1 MNIKRSLKKLFIKDY
16 VGREHV
22 INNLYQTDYDKHVL
36 ISYIITP
43 FKNPNTFTHQ
53 NYITSHI
60 VAETF
65 RDLGYNV
72 DIVDHHDKNSAI
84 DYEKYTVIFG
94 MGDNFERSFFCQNR
108 KIPRIHLIT
117 GAHDDF
123 HNAMSLKSIED
134 FYQLSGLWLTT
145 EANVSSSCNYYAL
158 YNADF
163 AIILAHGY
171 VFEEYKRRFV
181 NKLYTLNNNILGV
194 FSGFKPKMAETRTN
208 NFLFLSGGKQITK
221 GFHLLM
227 EVAKQRKDLNFY
239 VVVPYINDLLLNY
252 YQDLLIPESNVFLFK
267 NLKMD
272 SKQMR
277 EIIETCSYSIAPSYV
292 DGLPGGTI
300 EPMSAG
306 VIPIVTRNCGFPSER
321 FIFEMED
328 LSVSALNKT
337 INQVLQ
343 LDDNVYT
350 ELSDLVRKY
359 AVENFS
365 ADSVQKNLKQILEAE
380 LPRPN

>member
-1 MNIKRSLKKLFIKDY
+1 MNIKRSLKKLFIKNY
-16 VGREHV
+16 AEKAHV
-22 INNLYQTDYDKHVL
+22 IINLYHTNYDKHVL

-43 FKNPNTFTHQ
+43 FKSTNTFTHQ

-72 DIVDHHDKNSAI
+72 DIVDYQDKNAII
-84 DYEKYTVIFG
+84 DYEKYAVIFG

-108 KIPRIHLIT
+108 SIPRIHLIT

-145 EANVSSSCNYYAL
+145 EANVSTSCNYYAL

-163 AIILAHGY
+163 AIILAHGH

-194 FSGFKPKMAETRTN
+194 FRDFKPKIAETRTN

-221 GFHLLM
+221 GFHLVM

-239 VVVPYINDLLLNY
+239 VVVPYINEVLVDY
-252 YQDLLIPESNVFLFK
+252 YQDLLLRQSNVFLFK
-267 NLKMD
+267 SLKMD
-272 SKQMR
+272 SNQMR
-277 EIIETCSYSIAPSYV
+277 EIIEACTYSIAPSYV

-306 VIPIVTRNCGFPSER
+306 LIPIVSKNCGFPSER

-328 LSVSALNKT
+328 LTISSLNHA

-343 LDDNVYT
+343 LDDITYT
-350 ELSDLVRKY
+350 ELSDLVREY
-359 AVENFS
+359 TVENFS
-365 ADSVQKNLKQILEAE
+365 AGSVQMELKRILQAE
-380 LPRPN
+380 LTRF

>member
-1 MNIKRSLKKLFIKDY
+1 MNIKRSLEKLFIKDY
-16 VGREHV
+16 IGRKRV
-22 INNLYQTDYDKHVL
+22 IINLYHTYYSKHVL

-43 FKNPNTFTHQ
+43 FENPNTFTHQ

-72 DIVDHHDKNSAI
+72 DVVDYQDNESKI
-84 DYEKYTVIFG
+84 DYLKYDVIFG

-145 EANVSSSCNYYAL
+145 EANVSNSCNYYAL
-158 YNADF
+158 YNADLG
-163 AIILAHGY
+163 IILAHGY
-171 VFEEYKRRFV
+171 VFEEYKKRFV

-194 FSGFKPKMAETRTN
+194 FSGLKLKTAETRTN

-227 EVAKQRKDLNFY
+227 EVAKQRKDLSFY
-239 VVVPYINDLLLNY
+239 VVVPHINDLLLNY
-252 YQDLLIPESNVFLFK
+252 YQDLLIPESNVILFK
-267 NLKMD
+267 NLRMD
-272 SKQMR
+272 SKQMLD
-277 EIIETCSYSIAPSYV
+277 IIETCSYSIAPSYV

-306 VIPIVTRNCGFPSER
+306 LIPIVSKNCGFPDEK
-321 FIFEMED
+321 FIIEMQDLTSASLHQAIDRVLQLSDAEYVELSNMAKQYALEKYSAENVKIELED
-328 LSVSALNKT
+328 ILKSALNG
-337 INQVLQ
+337 
-343 LDDNVYT
+343 
-350 ELSDLVRKY
+350 S
-359 AVENFS
+359 
-365 ADSVQKNLKQILEAE
+365 
-380 LPRPN
+380 